1 MIGALIMRW
10 KVPRVFA
17 AMRRMDVQ
25 AVCRD
30 MSDDVVFE
38 FPGQSTMSGRYEG
51 SKAFEGFWRR
61 VFDRYQKFD
70 IRPRRIALVH
80 PYALGASNIA
90 LAEWVMDGVTRDG
103 LTVHLEGVAVIEVR
117 RGKMAHARDYIFDP
131 SLLEP
136 IWGRREEHVSTAT

>member
-1 MIGALIMRW
+1 MIGALILRW

-17 AMRRMDVQ
+17 AMRRMDMQ
-25 AVCRD
+25 ALCRD
-30 MSDDVVFE
+30 MRDDVVFE
-38 FPGQSTMSGRYEG
+38 FPGQSRLSGRYEG
-51 SKAFEGFWRR
+51 RKAFEGFWHR

-80 PYALGASNIA
+80 PYAFGASNIA

-117 RGKMAHARDYIFDP
+117 RGKMVHARDYIFDP

-136 IWGRREEHVSTAT
+136 IWGRLDEHVSTAT